1 MDTDSGSAVGH
12 LSPSVPA
19 EATRPDGDAP
29 LVGIDLTEVDPT
41 PAGGVPDEFLA
52 NVMRAS
58 VNPYAVLDHEGVVRF
73 VSEPIVE
80 ILGLT
85 AAECVGRSVL
95 DFIDPR
101 HQIVVATA
109 IAEFINPDRDDEG
122 WTGPPISVDLV
133 HADGHR
139 VPCRVLGVGS
149 GTPGFH
155 GVVVRIR
162 QTSTTAKLDAAIAGM
177 ITSGDLAEVIGLILD
192 VLVDQMPGS
201 AAAVGIGWDGR
212 SFARTVATTDA
223 PPIGVAG
230 DAEDIDPPWAAAIL
244 DGTHAVADVGAL
256 PERLATTAAAAGWAS
271 CWAFPVAI
279 AGACEE
285 ALVVWRKPSG
295 APTQHLREAVDRMI
309 QLVQLAFT
317 AHHSRRT
324 LEHQARTDPLTG
336 LANRLALFD
345 RIEELGR
352 QEDSSSIGVLYCDLD
367 DFKPINDR
375 FGHGTGDRVLTIAAH
390 RIASQVRA
398 GDLVARLGGDEF
410 AVLCVG
416 ADTARLAGLAR
427 RLLRS
432 FDEPIVIDGQ
442 SVHVGLSVG
451 SALLDDTR
459 TRSAASI
466 LHEAD
471 HALLA
476 AKAGGKGT
484 WRSAPQHDA
493 ADAGPDAEDGADAP
507 DGADHAEGRL
517 TS

>member
-1 MDTDSGSAVGH
+1 MDTGG
-12 LSPSVPA
+12 
-19 EATRPDGDAP
+19 AP
-29 LVGIDLTEVDPT
+29 PIGRIDLTEIE
-41 PAGGVPDEFLA
+41 PARAEQVPDEFLA

-73 VSEPIVE
+73 VSEPIVD
-80 ILGLT
+80 ILGRT
-85 AAECVGRSVL
+85 AEECVGHSVL

-101 HQIVVATA
+101 HHIVVATA

-133 HADGHR
+133 HADGHA

-212 SFARTVATTDA
+212 TFSRTVATAEA
-223 PPIGVAG
+223 PPIGAAG
-230 DAEDIDPPWAAAIL
+230 DAEDIDPPWAAAIA

-256 PERLATTAAAAGWAS
+256 PHDLATTAAAGGWAS
-271 CWAFPVAI
+271 CWAFPVAL

-285 ALVVWRKPSG
+285 ALIVWRKPAG
-295 APTQHLREAVDRMI
+295 APTQHLREAVERMI

-352 QEDSSSIGVLYCDLD
+352 QDDGSSIGVLYCDLD

-416 ADTARLAGLAR
+416 ADAARLAGLAR

-442 SVHVGLSVG
+442 SVHVGISVG
-451 SALLDDTR
+451 TALLDDTR
-459 TRSAASI
+459 TRSAAAI

-471 HALLA
+471 SALLA

-484 WRSAPQHDA
+484 WRSAPR
-493 ADAGPDAEDGADAP
+493 PDDPAVEPAP
-507 DGADHAEGRL
+507 AEGRL